1 MERPFNGEGENLT
14 LWQELRLEVWRSVV
28 RHSFEELLQGVQE
41 RCHVVV
47 RVEENLVSNQTERF
61 CFNL

>member
-28 RHSFEELLQGVQE
+28 RHSFEELLQGFQE